1 MNKSNYSSIYNVECF
16 TTHVHLFNNYIQNG
30 ENDRMAMRIFR
41 SMPYLPSTI
50 NGKRFGLQ
58 KPLAFREETKPALK
72 APPAPDKEFKAQDI
86 GKYVF

>member
-1 MNKSNYSSIYNVECF
+1 
-16 TTHVHLFNNYIQNG
+16 
-30 ENDRMAMRIFR
+30 MRIFR

-72 APPAPDKEFKAQDI
+72 APPAPYKEFKAQDI

>member
-1 MNKSNYSSIYNVECF
+1 
-16 TTHVHLFNNYIQNG
+16 
-30 ENDRMAMRIFR
+30 MAMRIFR

-72 APPAPDKEFKAQDI
+72 TPHAPDKGSKVKEVI
-86 GKYVF
+86 RYVS